1 MPYKPKVPCKFINCR
16 FTVNPG
22 EGYCSVHNDEKY
34 KQDVAYRGNAKD
46 RGYDA
51 IWKKVRAMYLRSN
64 PLCCDCGKAAQ
75 MVHHIKALCDGG
87 ERLMAGN
94 LMSLCNE
101 CHGARHGSIRFSV
114 TTT

>member
-51 IWKKVRAMYLRSN
+51 LWKKVRMMYMRAN
-64 PLCCDCGKAAQ
+64 PLCFDCGKAAQ

-87 ERLMAGN
+87 ERLMADN